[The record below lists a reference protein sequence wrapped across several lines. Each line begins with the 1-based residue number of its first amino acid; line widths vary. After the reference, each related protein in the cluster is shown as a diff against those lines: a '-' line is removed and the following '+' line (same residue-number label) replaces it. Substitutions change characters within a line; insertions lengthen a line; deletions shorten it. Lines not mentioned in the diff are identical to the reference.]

1 MKKLT
6 TIATTVALVLTASA
20 AFAQDGVAATG
31 TTDASWI
38 AIAAALAIGLA
49 AIGGALGQGR
59 AVTAALDSI
68 GRNPGAAGKITT
80 PMIIGLALIE
90 SLVIYALVV
99 AIILT
104 GKF

>member
-1 MKKLT
+1 MKKVSLFAVAVL
-6 TIATTVALVLTASA
+6 ATLVVAPS
-20 AFAQDGVAATG
+20 AFAQEAAAAAG
-31 TTDASWI
+31 SDAGLI
-38 AIAAALAIGLA
+38 AIAAALTIAVA
-49 AIGGALGQGR
+49 AFGGALAQGR

-90 SLVIYALVV
+90 SLVIYALVI